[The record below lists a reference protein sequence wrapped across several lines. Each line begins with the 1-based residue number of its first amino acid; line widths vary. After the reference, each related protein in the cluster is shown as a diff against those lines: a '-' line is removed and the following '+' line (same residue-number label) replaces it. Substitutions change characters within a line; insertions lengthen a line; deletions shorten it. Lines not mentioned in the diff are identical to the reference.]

1 MDTRNPK
8 LISIVAKGRELF
20 WKYGIR
26 RVSIEEICKEA
37 GVSKMTFYKF
47 FKNKNS
53 LVIYIMDCMMK
64 DQFEQYRSFWDSD
77 IPMVQKVEKA
87 IHLKLEYT
95 RSISNELV
103 QDIYKGEDE
112 ELTGYITK
120 LINDNLEMVRKDFEE
135 AQQKGWIRDDL
146 NINFMFYFI
155 NHLTEVITDEKLQ
168 SLFPDT
174 NSMFKEIMEFFFYG
188 IMPKEHQ

>member
-8 LISIVAKGRELF
+8 LLSIVAKGRELF

-53 LVIYIMDCMMK
+53 LVIYIMDCLMK

-87 IHLKLEYT
+87 IKLKLDYT
-95 RSISNELV
+95 RSVSRELV
-103 QDIYKGEDE
+103 QDMYKS
-112 ELTGYITK
+112 
-120 LINDNLEMVRKDFEE
+120 
-135 AQQKGWIRDDL
+135 DD
-146 NINFMFYFI
+146 
-155 NHLTEVITDEKLQ
+155 
-168 SLFPDT
+168 
-174 NSMFKEIMEFFFYG
+174 
-188 IMPKEHQ
+188 

>member
-1 MDTRNPK
+1 
-8 LISIVAKGRELF
+8 
-20 WKYGIR
+20 
-26 RVSIEEICKEA
+26 
-37 GVSKMTFYKF
+37 MTFYKF